1 MGDEIRNKLKSL
13 SSNRPSGWEEKA
25 EWRQANR
32 AWLGKSAEIAL
43 KILRELR
50 AKSVTQKELADKI
63 NVSAQYVN
71 KLLKGQ
77 ENLSLETICK
87 LEVALGI
94 TLITIPVSYACMVI
108 DTNLTSET
116 MSFKTFT
123 PSGAY
128 KHVSEINKNESWL
141 VAAETEQG
149 AA

>member
-94 TLITIPVSYACMVI
+94 TLITINVTEMVRNDLI
-108 DTNLTSET
+108 L
-116 MSFKTFT
+116 
-123 PSGAY
+123 
-128 KHVSEINKNESWL
+128 
-141 VAAETEQG
+141 
-149 AA
+149 